1 MSLLFEKL
9 RESEEY
15 MMFSVSLELGKKIKE
30 LNEEEWYFHS
40 IKQKNV
46 RHTEDESLQSLYKA
60 RKKIQKDI
68 DIREQELNHNK

>member
-1 MSLLFEKL
+1 MSRLFEEL
-9 RESEEY
+9 REGEEY

-46 RHTEDESLQSLYKA
+46 KHTTDEVLQGYYKE
-60 RKKIQKDI
+60 RKKIQKSI
-68 DIREQELNHNK
+68 DIREQDLNHE